1 MNLDALSNCDYMRYK
16 KSIVLPWTQIES
28 DLVRYQKDTKYLTSI
43 MEDHGHRDQGQQV
56 TNEYRNFGY
65 TEHNTCI
72 WKTTN
77 RDPKINLDWENQV
90 IEQLPLDHAVATLTR
105 QDPGQILPWHYDRFF
120 MLKRLF
126 PNDSRPIIRFLLF
139 LEDWKM
145 GHVLQVGNSM
155 LTHWTRGDV
164 VVWRPNQY
172 HVSANIGL
180 TTKWTC
186 NITGFL
192 KDD

>member
-1 MNLDALSNCDYMRYK
+1 MNLDVLHNCDYMLFAK
-16 KSIVLPWTQIES
+16 NLDLPWDLISS
-28 DLVRYQKDTKYLTSI
+28 DLDKYK
-43 MEDHGHRDQGQQV
+43 
-56 TNEYRNFGY
+56 NEKLYISSLMQDYGYNDDGYKINNDFKNYGY
-65 TEHNTCI
+65 TEHNTRI

-77 RDPKINLDWENQV
+77 LDPKINLAWENEV
-90 IEQLPLDHAVATLTR
+90 IDKLPLDHAVATLTR

-120 MLKRLF
+120 FLKKLF
-126 PNDSRPIIRFLLF
+126 PNDTRPIIRFLLF
-139 LEDWKM
+139 LQDWEM

-164 VVWRPNQY
+164 VVWRPGQY

-192 KDD
+192 RND